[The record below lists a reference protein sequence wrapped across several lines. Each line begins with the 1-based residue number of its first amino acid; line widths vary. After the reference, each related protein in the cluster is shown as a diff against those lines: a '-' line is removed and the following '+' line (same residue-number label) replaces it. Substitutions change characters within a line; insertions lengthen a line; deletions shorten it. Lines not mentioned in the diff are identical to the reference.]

1 MVHVYVNKTT
11 GEVYV
16 GCIGCHLQL
25 LCFYVEN
32 NKVNANS
39 STYRTEIEKRR
50 EEKTSQQ
57 PGILRAVTHP
67 GSNISEKHKHVA
79 NVHILQRHSS
89 EC

>member
-1 MVHVYVNKTT
+1 MAHVYVNKTT
-11 GEVYV
+11 GGVKVGYV
-16 GCIGCHLQL
+16 GRHLQL
-25 LCFYVEN
+25 LWFYVEN
-32 NKVNANS
+32 NRN
-39 STYRTEIEKRR
+39 EIEKRR
-50 EEKTSQQ
+50 QEKTSQQ

>member
-1 MVHVYVNKTT
+1 MAHVYVNKTT
-11 GEVYV
+11 GGVNVRYV
-16 GCIGCHLQL
+16 GRHLQL
-25 LCFYVEN
+25 LWFYVEN
-32 NKVNANS
+32 NVENN
-39 STYRTEIEKRR
+39 RNEIEKRR
-50 EEKTSQQ
+50 QEKTSQQ

>member
-1 MVHVYVNKTT
+1 MAHVYVNKTT
-11 GEVYV
+11 GGVKVGYV
-16 GCIGCHLQL
+16 GRHLQL
-25 LCFYVEN
+25 LWFYLEN
-32 NKVNANS
+32 NVDNTGN
-39 STYRTEIEKRR
+39 EIEKRR
-50 EEKTSQQ
+50 QEKTSQQ

>member
-1 MVHVYVNKTT
+1 M
-11 GEVYV
+11 GYV
-16 GCIGCHLQL
+16 GRHLQL
-25 LCFYVEN
+25 LWFYLEN
-32 NKVNANS
+32 NKVNADS
-39 STYRTEIEKRR
+39 STCRNEIEKRR
-50 EEKTSQQ
+50 QEKTSQQ

>member
-1 MVHVYVNKTT
+1 MAHVYVNKTT
-11 GEVYV
+11 WGVNVGYV
-16 GCIGCHLQL
+16 GRHLQL
-25 LCFYVEN
+25 LWFYVEN
-32 NKVNANS
+32 NVENN
-39 STYRTEIEKRR
+39 RNEIEKRR
-50 EEKTSQQ
+50 QEKTSQQ

>member
-1 MVHVYVNKTT
+1 MAHVYVNKTT
-11 GEVYV
+11 GGVKVGYV
-16 GCIGCHLQL
+16 GRHLQL
-25 LCFYVEN
+25 LWFYLENNVEN
-32 NKVNANS
+32 TRN
-39 STYRTEIEKRR
+39 EIEKRR
-50 EEKTSQQ
+50 QEKTSQQ

>member
-1 MVHVYVNKTT
+1 MAHVYVNKTT
-11 GEVYV
+11 GGVKVGYV
-16 GCIGCHLQL
+16 GRHLQL
-25 LCFYVEN
+25 LWFYLENNVEN
-32 NKVNANS
+32 NRN
-39 STYRTEIEKRR
+39 EIEKRSQ
-50 EEKTSQQ
+50 EKTSQQ

>member
-1 MVHVYVNKTT
+1 MAHVYVNKTT
-11 GEVYV
+11 EGVKVGYV
-16 GCIGCHLQL
+16 GRHLQL
-25 LCFYVEN
+25 LWFYVEN
-32 NKVNANS
+32 NRN
-39 STYRTEIEKRR
+39 EIEKRR
-50 EEKTSQQ
+50 QEKTSQQ

>member
-1 MVHVYVNKTT
+1 MAHVYVNKTP
-11 GEVYV
+11 GGVKVGYV
-16 GCIGCHLQL
+16 GRHLQL
-25 LCFYVEN
+25 LWFYVEN
-32 NKVNANS
+32 NVENN
-39 STYRTEIEKRR
+39 RNEIEKRR
-50 EEKTSQQ
+50 QEKTSQQ